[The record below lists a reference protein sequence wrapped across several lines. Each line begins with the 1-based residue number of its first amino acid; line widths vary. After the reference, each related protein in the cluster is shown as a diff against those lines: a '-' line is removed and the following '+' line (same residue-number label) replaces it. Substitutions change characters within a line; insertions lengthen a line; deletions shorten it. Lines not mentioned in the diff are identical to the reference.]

1 MRFSCWCNSS
11 TANTVQQSAWK
22 KNYSLFFKQK
32 PQRSNKE
39 YHVSSVSN
47 RHSVSGVYYLSLL
60 HEKNSWVVFIIL
72 LLQFN
77 IFGKS
82 VVGVICSFVFSFF
95 PLGIFKAKWWW
106 ELTRSMGQL
115 WLTNRQG
122 CTKAW
127 RSSIGADCPLKNL
140 YIYCHCETDELCL
153 HQWLDNRAVR
163 QTGALIWICSI
174 SWKKLSSFT
183 VWVRKSGLHC
193 LDIIITLCVAST
205 GVELGS
211 P

>member
-11 TANTVQQSAWK
+11 TANTAQQSAWR

-47 RHSVSGVYYLSLL
+47 SHSVSGVYYFSLL
-60 HEKNSWVVFIIL
+60 HEKKTPEQSSLFFCCNLTYLFVCFFI
-72 LLQFN
+72 
-77 IFGKS
+77 
-82 VVGVICSFVFSFF
+82 FS
-95 PLGIFKAKWWW
+95 LGIFKAKWWW
-106 ELTRSMGQL
+106 ELTRSTRQL

-163 QTGALIWICSI
+163 ETGALIWICSI
-174 SWKKLSSFT
+174 SWKELSSFT

-193 LDIIITLCVAST
+193 LDIIITSCVAST